1 MVTTRHRKKEKDEK
15 EANERKEGKKKTK
28 IGSSKQQKRKFDDVD
43 ENELKLTKM
52 KEDGPRKLPP
62 TNLGKEEKEEEGD
75 SDAKTEQVKAQK
87 KKYDESKFVGV
98 ARKKRAFDKRLSR
111 KTTEDGGRSKPLPV
125 AIRELIDVRL
135 GAGHAEDADAETEEP
150 KAQKKKSDES
160 KLSAVAKKK
169 KALDK
174 GLSRKTTK
182 DGGPTK
188 PPPPAIHEST
198 DYGLG
203 AGYADMDFG
212 NGDDPVVVCRP
223 KQPRPKLPTR
233 GGDSIRVPRAGRS
246 AGSMYTDYHRK
257 AQQKFQKKAREYQR
271 LVSTF
276 EVHF

>member
-1 MVTTRHRKKEKDEK
+1 MVTTRHRKKEEDDK

-28 IGSSKQQKRKFDDVD
+28 IGPSKQQKRKFDDVD

-52 KEDGPRKLPP
+52 KKDGPRKLPP
-62 TNLGKEEKEEEGD
+62 TNLGREKEEEGD
-75 SDAKTEQVKAQK
+75 ADAKKEQVKAQK

-98 ARKKRAFDKRLSR
+98 TKKKRAFDKRLSR
-111 KTTEDGGRSKPLPV
+111 KTTEDGGPSKPPPV
-125 AIRELIDVRL
+125 AIRELIDVGL
-135 GAGHAEDADAETEEP
+135 GAGYAEDADAKTEEP

-188 PPPPAIHEST
+188 PPPPAIRELI

-212 NGDDPVVVCRP
+212 NGDDPVVVARP
-223 KQPRPKLPTR
+223 KQPLPKLPTH
-233 GGDSIRVPRAGRS
+233 GGDSIRAPRAGRS
-246 AGSMYTDYHRK
+246 AGSTYTDSHRK
-257 AQQKFQKKAREYQR
+257 AQQKFQEKAREYRR

-276 EVHF
+276 EVRF